1 MNPKLF
7 QTVRFNAYITEY
19 LTELLNRL
27 SREEDC
33 PKTDLVREAIH
44 SWLRERGIDDGLSY
58 DQKDDEKW
66 LAEIFPH
73 LKKESIDPEEL
84 RRLLFEQMR

>member
-1 MNPKLF
+1 MNPKIF

-19 LTELLNRL
+19 QTELLNRL
-27 SREEDC
+27 SREENR
-33 PKTDLVREAIH
+33 PKTDLVREAIYC
-44 SWLRERGIDDGLSY
+44 WLRERGIDDGLSY